1 MGPASASERAHRLTV
16 QTRGACAYGSASG
29 AILGPY
35 ARCTALQ
42 GGEELSKPEH
52 GVARRK
58 LIRVD
63 IDKSS
68 LAVVPYRCQAVS
80 GQPRAIGEIAGMCGL
95 YYGTSQARP
104 HAGVHWNR
112 HFSSVLGHPMAGT
125 CRTGQAATDVR
136 SGPVRSETSRFE
148 REIPFGASRSLS
160 CGNGSMYLLGTP
172 GERGRSLYGG
182 T

>member
-80 GQPRAIGEIAGMCGL
+80 GQPRAIGEIAGMRGL
-95 YYGTSQARP
+95 YCGTGQARP
-104 HAGVHWNR
+104 HAGVHWNL
-112 HFSSVLGHPMAGT
+112 HSSSVLGHPMAGT
-125 CRTGQAATDVR
+125 CRMGQAATDVR